1 MGQLHPAGRPKGLPH
16 RPVYLDHNATT
27 PVDARVVQALLPALE
42 RDFGNPS
49 SAHAFGAAPREA
61 LARARAQVASLV
73 GASADEVVFT
83 ASGSESDALAI
94 HGVVRAALARRR
106 NDLPHVVTQVTEHPA
121 VLASCAS
128 LERDHGV
135 PVTYL
140 PVDGDGLVDPAA
152 VEAALRPGT
161 VLVSLMAANNE
172 TGTLQ
177 PVREVG
183 AITRARGVLLH
194 VDAAQAAGKV
204 EVDVAAW
211 GADLLTVVGHKMYA
225 PKGVGALYVA
235 PGVTL
240 RPLVEGGGQERGL
253 RAGTENVALA
263 VALGRASE
271 LAVEELATDRPSV
284 LAGLRDLLEEQLAER
299 LPGRVRL
306 NGHRD
311 RRLPQTLNVSI
322 AGTRG
327 QELLVAVPEVAA
339 STGSACHAGEDA
351 PSPVLMAMGLGA
363 ERAMA
368 AVRLSLGRWTTREDV
383 CAAADLL
390 VRAAAGSA
398 S

>member
-1 MGQLHPAGRPKGLPH
+1 MAHGERIGRPPDLPR
-16 RPVYLDHNATT
+16 RPIYLDHNATT
-27 PVDARVVQALLPALE
+27 PVDTRVVEALLPALG

-49 SAHAFGAAPREA
+49 SAHAFGAAPRAA
-61 LARARAQVASLV
+61 LACARAQVAELV
-73 GASADEVVFT
+73 GACADEIVFT
-83 ASGSESDALAI
+83 AGGSEADALAI
-94 HGVVRAALARRR
+94 HGVVRAALARRP
-106 NDLPHVVTQVTEHPA
+106 DVVPHVVTQTTEHPA
-121 VLASCAS
+121 VLAACAS
-128 LERDHGV
+128 LERELGV
-135 PVTYL
+135 AVTYL
-140 PVDGDGLVDPAA
+140 PVDGEGLVDPAA
-152 VEAALRPGT
+152 VEAALRRET

-204 EVDVAAW
+204 PVDARSW

-235 PGVTL
+235 PGVAL

-263 VALGRASE
+263 VALGTAADLARA
-271 LAVEELATDRPSV
+271 ELATEAPAA
-284 LAGLRDLLEEQLAER
+284 LAGLRDLLEQQLVAL
-299 LPGRVRL
+299 LPGRVTL
-306 NGHRD
+306 NGHRQ

-322 AGTRG
+322 DGVRG
-327 QELLVAVPEVAA
+327 HELLAAVPGVAA

-351 PSPVLMAMGLGA
+351 PSPVLTAMGLGP
-363 ERAMA
+363 ERAMG
-368 AVRLSLGRWTTREDV
+368 AVRLSLGRWTTADDV
-383 CAAADLL
+383 TAAAELL
-390 VRAAAGSA
+390 AGAAARSV